1 MLKIADILNKNRRI
15 LLFIGVL
22 IGFLL
27 IIFIIN
33 FTRKDYK
40 NINIGNNISNKTLD
54 DVEEYILNISS
65 YKAKLEVTINSN
77 KNTNKYILT
86 QVHNKDEDVQE
97 IISPENIKGMKLLYK
112 DNTLTIKN
120 TMLDLQ
126 KVYNNYPY
134 IESNNLWLNSFIEE
148 YKISKNKKIFNE
160 DENIII
166 LIEVST
172 DSKIKYKELY
182 LDPKTLNPTKL
193 LIQDNNKKAIIYIL
207 YNEIEL
213 NY

>member
-22 IGFLL
+22 IGILL

-166 LIEVST
+166 LIEVGM

-182 LDPKTLNPTKL
+182 LDKKTLKPTKL
-193 LIQDNNKKAIIYIL
+193 LLQDNDKNEIIYIL

>member
-54 DVEEYILNISS
+54 DVEEQILNISS

-134 IESNNLWLNSFIEE
+134 IESNNLWLNSFIKE

-166 LIEVST
+166 LIEVSM

-182 LDPKTLNPTKL
+182 LDKKTLKPTKL
-193 LIQDNNKKAIIYIL
+193 LLQDNNKKAIIYIL

>member
-166 LIEVST
+166 LIEVSM

-182 LDPKTLNPTKL
+182 LDKKTLKPTKL
-193 LIQDNNKKAIIYIL
+193 LLQDNNKKAIIYIL

>member
-22 IGFLL
+22 IGILL

-182 LDPKTLNPTKL
+182 LDKKTLKPTKL
-193 LIQDNNKKAIIYIL
+193 LLQDNNKKAIIYIL

>member
-1 MLKIADILNKNRRI
+1 MLKIADKLKTNKRIAVFAVI
-15 LLFIGVL
+15 LLI
-22 IGFLL
+22 ILL
-27 IIFIIN
+27 IIFFIILSK
-33 FTRKDYK
+33 KDYK

-54 DVEEYILNISS
+54 EVEDYILNISS

-86 QVHNKDEDVQE
+86 QIHNKYEDVQE
-97 IISPENIKGMKLLYK
+97 VISPENIQGMKLIYK
-112 DNTLTIKN
+112 DKTLTIQN
-120 TMLDLQ
+120 IVLDLQ

-148 YKISKNKKIFNE
+148 YKIAKNKKISVK
-160 DENIII
+160 DENIVMS
-166 LIEVST
+166 IEIST

-182 LDPKTLNPTKL
+182 LDKKTLKPTKL
-193 LIQDNNKKAIIYIL
+193 LIQDNNKKEIIYIL

>member
-22 IGFLL
+22 IGILL

-166 LIEVST
+166 LIEVSM

-182 LDPKTLNPTKL
+182 LDKKTLKPTKL
-193 LIQDNNKKAIIYIL
+193 LLQDNNKKAIIYIL

>member
-182 LDPKTLNPTKL
+182 LDKKTLKPTKL
-193 LIQDNNKKAIIYIL
+193 LLQDNNKKAIIYIL

>member
-166 LIEVST
+166 LIEVSM

-182 LDPKTLNPTKL
+182 LDKKNTKT
-193 LIQDNNKKAIIYIL
+193 NKVITSGQ
-207 YNEIEL
+207 
-213 NY
+213 

>member
-166 LIEVST
+166 LIEVSM

-193 LIQDNNKKAIIYIL
+193 LIQDNDKNEIIYIL

>member
-1 MLKIADILNKNRRI
+1 MLKIADKLKSNKRIAVFAVI
-15 LLFIGVL
+15 LLI
-22 IGFLL
+22 ILL
-27 IIFIIN
+27 IIFFIILSK
-33 FTRKDYK
+33 KDYK

-77 KNTNKYILT
+77 KNTNKYVLT
-86 QVHNKDEDVQE
+86 QIHNKDEDVQE
-97 IISPENIKGMKLLYK
+97 VISPANIQGLKLIYK
-112 DNTLTIKN
+112 DKTLTIKN
-120 TMLDLQ
+120 TILDLQ

-134 IESNNLWLNSFIEE
+134 IESNNLWLNSFIDE
-148 YKISKNKKIFNE
+148 YKTEKNKKIFNK
-160 DENIII
+160 DENIVMS
-166 LIEVST
+166 IETSA

-182 LDPKTLNPTKL
+182 IDTKTGKPTKL
-193 LIQDNNKKAIIYIL
+193 LIQDNNKKSIIYIL

>member
-166 LIEVST
+166 LIEVGM

-182 LDPKTLNPTKL
+182 LDKKTLKPTKL
-193 LIQDNNKKAIIYIL
+193 LLQDNNKKAIIYIL

>member
-22 IGFLL
+22 IGILL

-193 LIQDNNKKAIIYIL
+193 LIQDNDKNEIIYIL

>member
-86 QVHNKDEDVQE
+86 QVHNKD
-97 IISPENIKGMKLLYK
+97 
-112 DNTLTIKN
+112 
-120 TMLDLQ
+120 
-126 KVYNNYPY
+126 
-134 IESNNLWLNSFIEE
+134 
-148 YKISKNKKIFNE
+148 
-160 DENIII
+160 
-166 LIEVST
+166 
-172 DSKIKYKELY
+172 
-182 LDPKTLNPTKL
+182 
-193 LIQDNNKKAIIYIL
+193 
-207 YNEIEL
+207 
-213 NY
+213 

>member
-1 MLKIADILNKNRRI
+1 MLKIADKLKSNKRIAVFAVI
-15 LLFIGVL
+15 LLI
-22 IGFLL
+22 ILL
-27 IIFIIN
+27 IIFFIILSK
-33 FTRKDYK
+33 KDYK

-54 DVEEYILNISS
+54 EVEDYILNISS

-86 QVHNKDEDVQE
+86 QIHNKDEDVQE
-97 IISPENIKGMKLLYK
+97 VISPANIQGLKLIYK
-112 DNTLTIKN
+112 DKTLTIKN
-120 TMLDLQ
+120 TILDLQ

-134 IESNNLWLNSFIEE
+134 IESNNLWLNSFIDE
-148 YKISKNKKIFNE
+148 YKTEKNKKIFNK
-160 DENIII
+160 DENIVMS
-166 LIEVST
+166 IETSA

-182 LDPKTLNPTKL
+182 IDTKTGKPTKL
-193 LIQDNNKKAIIYIL
+193 LIQDENKKEIIYIL

>member
-1 MLKIADILNKNRRI
+1 MLKIADKLKSNKRIAVFAVI
-15 LLFIGVL
+15 LLI
-22 IGFLL
+22 ILL
-27 IIFIIN
+27 IIFFIILSK
-33 FTRKDYK
+33 KDYK

-166 LIEVST
+166 LIEVSM

-182 LDPKTLNPTKL
+182 LDKKTLKPTKL
-193 LIQDNNKKAIIYIL
+193 LLQDNNKKAIIYIL

>member
-1 MLKIADILNKNRRI
+1 
-15 LLFIGVL
+15 
-22 IGFLL
+22 
-27 IIFIIN
+27 
-33 FTRKDYK
+33 
-40 NINIGNNISNKTLD
+40 
-54 DVEEYILNISS
+54 
-65 YKAKLEVTINSN
+65 
-77 KNTNKYILT
+77 
-86 QVHNKDEDVQE
+86 
-97 IISPENIKGMKLLYK
+97 MKLLYK

-134 IESNNLWLNSFIEE
+134 IESNNLWLNSFIKE

-166 LIEVST
+166 LIEVSM

-182 LDPKTLNPTKL
+182 LDKKTLKPTKL
-193 LIQDNNKKAIIYIL
+193 LLQDNNKKAIIYIL

>member
-166 LIEVST
+166 LIEVSM

-182 LDPKTLNPTKL
+182 LDKKTLKPTKL
-193 LIQDNNKKAIIYIL
+193 LLQDNDKNEIIYIL

>member
-1 MLKIADILNKNRRI
+1 MLKIADKLKTNKRIAVFAFI
-15 LLFIGVL
+15 LLI
-22 IGFLL
+22 ILL
-27 IIFIIN
+27 IIFFIILS
-33 FTRKDYK
+33 RKDYK

-54 DVEEYILNISS
+54 EVEDYILNISS
-65 YKAKLEVTINSN
+65 YKAKLEATINSN

-86 QVHNKDEDVQE
+86 QIHNKDEDVQE
-97 IISPENIKGMKLLYK
+97 VISPANIQGLKLIYK
-112 DNTLTIKN
+112 DKTLTIKN
-120 TMLDLQ
+120 TILDLQ

-148 YKISKNKKIFNE
+148 YKTGKNKKIFNK
-160 DENIII
+160 DENIVMSLEI
-166 LIEVST
+166 SG

-182 LDPKTLNPTKL
+182 IDTKTGKPTKL
-193 LIQDNNKKAIIYIL
+193 LIQDNNKKEVIYIL

>member
-22 IGFLL
+22 IGILL

-166 LIEVST
+166 LIEVSM

-193 LIQDNNKKAIIYIL
+193 LIQDNDKNEIIYIL

>member
-22 IGFLL
+22 IGVLL

-166 LIEVST
+166 LIEVSM
-172 DSKIKYKELY
+172 DSKIKSKELY
-182 LDPKTLNPTKL
+182 LDKKTLKPTKL
-193 LIQDNNKKAIIYIL
+193 LLQDNNKKAIIYIL

>member
-193 LIQDNNKKAIIYIL
+193 LIQDNDKNEIIYIL

>member
-22 IGFLL
+22 IGILL

-166 LIEVST
+166 LIEVGM

-182 LDPKTLNPTKL
+182 LDKKTLKPTKL
-193 LIQDNNKKAIIYIL
+193 LLQDNNKKAIIYIL

>member
-166 LIEVST
+166 LI
-172 DSKIKYKELY
+172 
-182 LDPKTLNPTKL
+182 
-193 LIQDNNKKAIIYIL
+193 
-207 YNEIEL
+207 
-213 NY
+213 

>member
-1 MLKIADILNKNRRI
+1 MLRIFEFFKKNKRISIFAIIILCA
-15 LLFIGVL
+15 LS
-22 IGFLL
+22 

-33 FTRKDYK
+33 FTRKAYK
-40 NINIGNNISNKTLD
+40 NTNIGNNISNKTLD
-54 DVEEYILNISS
+54 EVEDYILNISS
-65 YKAKLEVTINSN
+65 YKAKLEATINSN

-86 QVHNKDEDVQE
+86 QIHNKYEDVQE
-97 IISPENIKGMKLLYK
+97 VILPENIKGMKLTYK
-112 DNTLTIKN
+112 DKTLTIQN
-120 TMLDLQ
+120 IVLDLQ

-148 YKISKNKKIFNE
+148 YKIAKNKKISVK
-160 DENIII
+160 DENIVMSIEII
-166 LIEVST
+166 G

-182 LDPKTLNPTKL
+182 LDKKTLKPTKL
-193 LIQDNNKKAIIYIL
+193 LIQDNNKKEIIYIL

>member
-134 IESNNLWLNSFIEE
+134 IESNNLWLNSFIKE

-166 LIEVST
+166 LIEVSM

-193 LIQDNNKKAIIYIL
+193 LIQDNDKNEIIYIL

>member
-166 LIEVST
+166 LIEVGM

-182 LDPKTLNPTKL
+182 LDKKTLKPTKL
-193 LIQDNNKKAIIYIL
+193 LLQNNNKKAIIYIL

>member
-1 MLKIADILNKNRRI
+1 MLKIADKLKSNKRIAVFAVI
-15 LLFIGVL
+15 LLI
-22 IGFLL
+22 ILL
-27 IIFIIN
+27 IIFFIILSK
-33 FTRKDYK
+33 KDYK

-134 IESNNLWLNSFIEE
+134 IESNNLWLNSFIKE

-166 LIEVST
+166 LIEVSM

-182 LDPKTLNPTKL
+182 LDKKTLKPTKL
-193 LIQDNNKKAIIYIL
+193 LLQDNNKKAIIYIL

>member
-134 IESNNLWLNSFIEE
+134 IESNNLWLNSFIKE

-166 LIEVST
+166 LIEVSM

-182 LDPKTLNPTKL
+182 LDKKTLKPTKL
-193 LIQDNNKKAIIYIL
+193 LLQDNNKKAIIYIL

>member
-134 IESNNLWLNSFIEE
+134 IESNNLWLNSFIKE

-166 LIEVST
+166 LIEGST

-193 LIQDNNKKAIIYIL
+193 LIQDNDKNEIIYIL